1 METRPI
7 PNPGAGEVL
16 IRVEASG
23 SAAPSCS
30 PDRAVHPTYGFGA
43 CSVSKRSAWLGIEG
57 TSMIGK
63 SQGETE
69 IPLDSVEWVLRAG
82 G

>member
-1 METRPI
+1 MT
-7 PNPGAGEVL
+7 GVEV
-16 IRVEASG
+16 
-23 SAAPSCS
+23 
-30 PDRAVHPTYGFGA
+30 
-43 CSVSKRSAWLGIEG
+43 

-82 G
+82 GSLCCGPRSLSKTNAMAAWPDIHLREQCRDTVHDD

>member
-1 METRPI
+1 MVSGWGRPLRFMIASAVMERAPI
-7 PNPGAGEVL
+7 
-16 IRVEASG
+16 
-23 SAAPSCS
+23 SAAIF
-30 PDRAVHPTYGFGA
+30 DADDAKMDT
-43 CSVSKRSAWLGIEG
+43 RSELGQIEG

>member
-16 IRVEASG
+16 IRVKASG

-30 PDRAVHPTYGFGA
+30 PDRWKGYSPDVRFRR
-43 CSVSKRSAWLGIEG
+43 VLGIE
-57 TSMIGK
+57 
-63 SQGETE
+63 
-69 IPLDSVEWVLRAG
+69 AG
-82 G
+82 GPVEEAYRKPTAVPTYFFCNRYHQS

>member
-1 METRPI
+1 MNRLEWYEK
-7 PNPGAGEVL
+7 N
-16 IRVEASG
+16 
-23 SAAPSCS
+23 
-30 PDRAVHPTYGFGA
+30 HY
-43 CSVSKRSAWLGIEG
+43 RSAILRILAALDFNTALLSRYEDDIEG

>member
-1 METRPI
+1 MILHEI
-7 PNPGAGEVL
+7 
-16 IRVEASG
+16 SG
-23 SAAPSCS
+23 LQMRRRLRR
-30 PDRAVHPTYGFGA
+30 DRDYG
-43 CSVSKRSAWLGIEG
+43 G